1 MLKERTTQLRI
12 MVKVSP
18 GQQEIP
24 VSLAGRKS
32 KMRMASG
39 IKHRWDKM
47 ISHSFS
53 NNIVMI
59 TYVIEPGSYYA
70 SFKDRCCLRRH
81 SRGDLC

>member
-12 MVKVSP
+12 MLKVSP

-39 IKHRWDKM
+39 IEHRWDKM
-47 ISHSFS
+47 ISHSFPNS
-53 NNIVMI
+53 I
-59 TYVIEPGSYYA
+59 SYDYTGWFF
-70 SFKDRCCLRRH
+70 SL
-81 SRGDLC
+81 GLP

>member
-12 MVKVSP
+12 MLKVSP

-39 IKHRWDKM
+39 IEHRWDKM
-47 ISHSFS
+47 IFHSFS
-53 NNIVMI
+53 NNIVI
-59 TYVIEPGSYYA
+59 VYDYIC
-70 SFKDRCCLRRH
+70 DRTRFLLCLF
-81 SRGDLC
+81 